1 MDARRIADH
10 VFPGRRVT
18 AIEQMNRGNRKQT
31 SVVEFADEPSVIAQ
45 LSTDIGAIR
54 SELAVTLAIGETDWI
69 PVPRVLHG
77 GVASG
82 TGYMLT
88 ESVAGEDL
96 HERFSEFPAADRQRV
111 AHSFG
116 RVLGEIHAATKFETC
131 GPVRPTGRQ
140 WERDQW
146 PVDVSLSALA
156 VEEGVDP
163 ADWLVT
169 YGTEAL
175 DRLPPAFDPEARQIR
190 TRLEALTPADW
201 ESRLSQETALFPWDL
216 RPGNALVEDAQITA
230 ILDWEAPMAAPV
242 ALTVAK
248 IEYLVTDWYL
258 EDPAPER
265 AAFRDGYRSVR
276 PYPEIPPLQ
285 RALAITAS
293 TVDSNGVVTNPMYPE
308 LGRAEAIAFHRQAL
322 QDCL

>member
-1 MDARRIADH
+1 MDVRRIADQ
-10 VFPGRRVT
+10 VFSDRRVT
-18 AIEQMNRGNRKQT
+18 AIDQMNRGNRKQT
-31 SVVEFADEPSVIAQ
+31 SVVEFADKPSVIAQ

-54 SELAVTLAIGETDWI
+54 SELAVTLAISETDWI
-69 PVPRVLHG
+69 PVPRVLDG
-77 GVASG
+77 GVVG
-82 TGYMLT
+82 ETGYMLT
-88 ESVAGEDL
+88 ESVSGEDL
-96 HERFSEFPAADRQRV
+96 HERFSAFTAADRQRV

-116 RVLGEIHAATKFETC
+116 RVLGEIHAATEFETC

-156 VEEGVDP
+156 VEGGADP
-163 ADWLVT
+163 VDWLVT
-169 YGTEAL
+169 YGAEAL

-190 TRLEALTPADW
+190 TRLEALSPADW
-201 ESRLSQETALFPWDL
+201 ESKLPQETALFPWDL
-216 RPGNALVEDAQITA
+216 RPGNALVDGAQITA

-242 ALTVAK
+242 ALAVAK
-248 IEYLVTDWYL
+248 VEYLVTDWYL
-258 EDPAPER
+258 EDPEPER

-308 LGRAEAIAFHRQAL
+308 LGRAEAVAFHRQAL